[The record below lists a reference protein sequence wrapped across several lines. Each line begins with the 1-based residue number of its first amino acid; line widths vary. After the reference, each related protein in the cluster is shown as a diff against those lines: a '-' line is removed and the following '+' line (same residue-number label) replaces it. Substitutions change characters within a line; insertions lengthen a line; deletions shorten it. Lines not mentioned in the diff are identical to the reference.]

1 VTLLATPLRI
11 TPPLTDRIPV
21 TACAGIVAGHSFM
34 YLAGIEMLQL
44 LKSLYE
50 NVIDDG
56 DLSYG
61 V

>member
-1 VTLLATPLRI
+1 
-11 TPPLTDRIPV
+11 
-21 TACAGIVAGHSFM
+21 M